1 MRFLIIFIFLITNVV
16 AEELPG
22 IKNIVIHKIP
32 KTHDNVIFLDKND
45 QKININEYTG
55 NLLILN
61 FWATWCEP
69 CKEEMPSLDKLQA
82 NPELDK
88 IKIFP
93 INIGKESLNK
103 VNKFFIDLNIK
114 NFEPYFDPPTTLAK
128 MFTLRGVPTTI
139 LINKEGQEFARII
152 GSIDFEDT
160 NFVNWIKLKFL
171 QSILVKKIQIK
182 LINFLKILI
191 SKISNLILIH
201 LPY

>member
-16 AEELPG
+16 AEELPA

-45 QKININEYTG
+45 QKININEYSG

-82 NPELDK
+82 NPELDN
-88 IKIFP
+88 IKIFT
-93 INIGKESLNK
+93 INIGKETLDK

-128 MFTLRGVPTTI
+128 MFSLRGVPTTI
-139 LINKEGQEFARII
+139 LINKEGQEFARVI
-152 GSIDFEDT
+152 GSINFEDK
-160 NFVNWIKLKFL
+160 NFVNW
-171 QSILVKKIQIK
+171 VKKY
-182 LINFLKILI
+182 N
-191 SKISNLILIH
+191 
-201 LPY
+201 

>member
-32 KTHDNVIFLDKND
+32 KTYDNVIFLDRND

-69 CKEEMPSLDKLQA
+69 CKDEMPSLDKLQA

-88 IKIFP
+88 LKIFA
-93 INIGKESLNK
+93 INIGKETLDK

-114 NFEPYFDPPTTLAK
+114 NFEPYFDPPATLAK

-160 NFVNWIKLKFL
+160 NFVNWIKKY
-171 QSILVKKIQIK
+171 
-182 LINFLKILI
+182 N
-191 SKISNLILIH
+191 
-201 LPY
+201 

>member
-1 MRFLIIFIFLITNVV
+1 MDQLYFKKL
-16 AEELPG
+16 G
-22 IKNIVIHKIP
+22 I
-32 KTHDNVIFLDKND
+32 
-45 QKININEYTG
+45 Q
-55 NLLILN
+55 LILN

-82 NPELDK
+82 NPELYK

-93 INIGKESLNK
+93 INIGKENLNK

-152 GSIDFEDT
+152 GSIDFEDK
-160 NFVNWIKLKFL
+160 NFINWIKKY
-171 QSILVKKIQIK
+171 
-182 LINFLKILI
+182 N
-191 SKISNLILIH
+191 
-201 LPY
+201 